1 VFIKL
6 LLVFSLVPLLE
17 LFVLFKVG
25 ALIGAVPALALILVT
40 GIAGAY
46 LARVQGFDLLRRV
59 QNELAE
65 GRLPATEL
73 FDGFLLLAGAL
84 LLLTPGFCTDLFGF
98 FLLVPSSRAW
108 IKRPLANWLE
118 RQLAKGSLTIHRR

>member
-98 FLLVPSSRAW
+98 FLLVPTSRAW
-108 IKRPLANWLE
+108 IKRPLRNWLE